1 LRADLVR
8 VQAKAEAA
16 DEAHQEQRA
25 SAAQEIHRI
34 AELMTKAKAD
44 RDTAR
49 KEASAAREEAAKSS
63 GQLQAMQH
71 QVTELVRALGVRQA
85 AAASGGSQPGQGIN

>member
-1 LRADLVR
+1 MLRRRRRHNQTTGDATGHRFARASCIDFYTSERDQLRADLVR

-16 DEAHQEQRA
+16 DEAHQKQRA

-34 AELMTKAKAD
+34 AELMTKAEAD

-49 KEASAAREEAAKSS
+49 
-63 GQLQAMQH
+63 
-71 QVTELVRALGVRQA
+71 
-85 AAASGGSQPGQGIN
+85 